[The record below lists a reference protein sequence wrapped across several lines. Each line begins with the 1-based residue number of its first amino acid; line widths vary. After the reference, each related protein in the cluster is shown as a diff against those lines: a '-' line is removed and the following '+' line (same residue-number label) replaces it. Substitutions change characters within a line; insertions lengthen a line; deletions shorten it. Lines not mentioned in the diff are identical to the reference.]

1 MGDDLNQLVKA
12 AQQGQKQA
20 LEALVVGVQ
29 DQIYHL
35 ALRMLV
41 NPEDAREACQEILIL
56 VVTKLSTFQGKSRF
70 QTWVYRVAVHYLLT
84 AQKIQKRE
92 LGLTFEQFAADLE
105 EGLLVDPA
113 PPADDVVLLNEL
125 RVSCTMA
132 MLLCLDLKHRV
143 AYVLG
148 DILELDHTEASEILA
163 LTKSAYR
170 KRLSRARSEIIEFT
184 SAYCGLANQEAACSC
199 PRKLAFAQA
208 KGRVSKQNI
217 VHAVPGA
224 PAYEEVLAQVQKLEA
239 ELKVLKLQ
247 TSTVSYR
254 CPTDLGA
261 HIADIVQTN
270 SF

>member
-1 MGDDLNQLVKA
+1 MGDDLTQLVKL
-12 AQQGQKQA
+12 AQQGERDA

-70 QTWVYRVAVHYLLT
+70 QTWVYRVAVHYLIT

-105 EGLLVDPA
+105 DGLLVDPA
-113 PPADDVVLLNEL
+113 PLADDVVLLNEL
-125 RVSCTMA
+125 RISCTMA
-132 MLLCLDLKHRV
+132 MLLCLDLTHRV

-148 DILELDHTEASEILA
+148 DVLELDHRDASEILDVSKE
-163 LTKSAYR
+163 TYR
-170 KRLSRARSEIIEFT
+170 KRLSRARLQVVEFT
-184 SAYCGLANQEAACSC
+184 SAHCGLANQNAACSC
-199 PRKLAFAQA
+199 PRKLAAAQA
-208 KGRVSKQNI
+208 KGRVSKQDL

-224 PAYEEVLAQVQKLEA
+224 PAYEEVLAQVQKLEV

-247 TSTVSYR
+247 TSTVSYT
-254 CPTDLGA
+254 CPSDLGA
-261 HIADIVQTN
+261 YIAGIVQTN